1 MNTENLRIVVADHD
15 EVNRIFFRNI
25 FKEAKVQVSSVEFD
39 SGRSMMEYFNTI
51 GKAIPGILFMNH
63 NLPGKESA
71 AYLNKIKSDPEFSR
85 LIVVIYSSGLTE
97 EQIEDMFIRGGNIF
111 MRLPDNYQE
120 LKKLLLEVVN
130 SSWQYHASALSIET
144 FIMRVE

>member
-1 MNTENLRIVVADHD
+1 
-15 EVNRIFFRNI
+15 
-25 FKEAKVQVSSVEFD
+25 
-39 SGRSMMEYFNTI
+39 
-51 GKAIPGILFMNH
+51 
-63 NLPGKESA
+63 
-71 AYLNKIKSDPEFSR
+71 
-85 LIVVIYSSGLTE
+85 
-97 EQIEDMFIRGGNIF
+97 